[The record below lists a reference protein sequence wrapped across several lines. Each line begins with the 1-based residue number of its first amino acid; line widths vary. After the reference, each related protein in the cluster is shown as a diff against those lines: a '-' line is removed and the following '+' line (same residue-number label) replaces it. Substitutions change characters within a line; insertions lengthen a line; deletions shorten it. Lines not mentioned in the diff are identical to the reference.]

1 MKKLIA
7 KLFRLMIVSMLLAAL
22 CFSAAAEEAADPH
35 KTLATIKTHDEGTV
49 TYRFQAECTDLSGK
63 GYAPGFSG
71 TASTA
76 SDMVVG
82 IPGGGCVTY
91 LYREGLTVNFLVV
104 SDRDVEDAV
113 LSLQLGA
120 EWMIVPIS
128 PEVFTI
134 RVDRK
139 VTDEDLYSVMDEE
152 HEGAIGAWDDFF
164 LNYYTDPEETDRV
177 IIDEFECPDGIR
189 IDGTRNPSPASFDT
203 YLITSHLS
211 LRKGVNCIS
220 IIIEGAD
227 FIDEGNHGTMDCV
240 APCIDYMEI
249 KTDAQLGFYG
259 QYDNGFGKNGLSIVK

>member
-1 MKKLIA
+1 MKKW
-7 KLFRLMIVSMLLAAL
+7 FRLMIVSLLLAAL
-22 CFSAAAEEAADPH
+22 CLSCVGAFTEETADPH
-35 KTLATIKTHDEGTV
+35 KTLATIKAHEEGVV

-104 SDRDVEDAV
+104 SDRDVDDAA
-113 LSLQLGA
+113 LSLCLGA

-128 PEVFTI
+128 PDVFTI

-139 VTDEDLYSVMDEE
+139 VTDEDLYSVMDEN

-164 LNYYTDPEETDRV
+164 LNYYTDPEDTDRV
-177 IIDEFECPDGIR
+177 IIDEFECPAGLQ
-189 IDGTRNPSPASFDT
+189 IDGTRNPSPASFGT
-203 YLITSHLS
+203 YLITSHLG

-220 IIIEGAD
+220 VIIEGAD